1 MSAPASTASSP
12 ISPWISRFGRLLPAG
27 AVLDLACGTGRHA
40 LWLASLSQNLS
51 VLAVDR
57 NPAALA
63 EINAV
68 GVATLQADLESGD
81 NEALAQLFRPHRF
94 SGVVVTNYLHRPLF
108 PLILDSIA
116 AQGVLLYET
125 FAAGNEHFG
134 KPANPDFLLQPGEL
148 LALLAADSDSR
159 WHVLAYEDGFVEQ
172 PKAAMVQRICAIKQA
187 SGVASTRRIA

>member
-1 MSAPASTASSP
+1 MSALTSPASNP
-12 ISPWISRFGRLLPAG
+12 VSPWISRFGRLIPAG
-27 AVLDLACGTGRHA
+27 AVLDLACGSGRHA

-63 EINAV
+63 EIDAV
-68 GVATLQADLESGD
+68 GVATRQVELESGD
-81 NEALAQLFRPHRF
+81 AEALAQLFRPHRF

-134 KPANPDFLLQPGEL
+134 KPSNPDFLLQPGEL
-148 LALLAADSDSR
+148 LALLAADSASR
-159 WHVLAYEDGFVEQ
+159 WHVLAFEDGYVEQ
-172 PKAAMVQRICAIKQA
+172 PKAAMVQRLCAIKQPG
-187 SGVASTRRIA
+187 GVASARRVA